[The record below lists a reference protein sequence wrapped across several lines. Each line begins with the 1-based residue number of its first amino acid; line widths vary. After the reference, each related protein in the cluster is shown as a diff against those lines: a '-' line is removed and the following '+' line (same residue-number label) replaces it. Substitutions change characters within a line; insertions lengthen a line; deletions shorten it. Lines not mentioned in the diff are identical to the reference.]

1 MITNSRL
8 SETTWILR
16 KAFKNKRAPI
26 WKHLENE
33 LANSR
38 SHTSEVN
45 ISKLSNV
52 TKEDETIVVP
62 GKILGSGRIGH
73 KLTVCA
79 FSMSQSAA
87 KKINNSG
94 GKIIT
99 IEELTQSCP
108 EGKGVRIIG

>member
-1 MITNSRL
+1 MITKNIS
-8 SETTWILR
+8 SETTWVLR

-38 SHTSEVN
+38 SHASKVN
-45 ISKLSNV
+45 ISKLASV
-52 TKEDETIVVP
+52 TKEGETIVVP
-62 GKILGSGRIGH
+62 GKILGSGRINH

-79 FSMSQSAA
+79 FSMSQKAA
-87 KKINNSG
+87 KKLNDCG
-94 GKIIT
+94 GKIVT
-99 IEELTQSCP
+99 IADLTQSYP